1 MFSGWGKSRNYRISG
16 GGPTLTDVLVVF
28 YCFLQSVPIDHSK
41 GTKNSKEGGL
51 DSPIFFICF
60 VGFWFFTSHHQSFSY
75 KGTGLPGLNQY

>member
-41 GTKNSKEGGL
+41 GNKNSREGGL
-51 DSPIFFICF
+51 GSPIFYLFCWC
-60 VGFWFFTSHHQSFSY
+60 VGSLRPIINLSVI
-75 KGTGLPGLNQY
+75 KGRVFLG